1 MNYTG
6 IFDDLNYMSPQDF
19 KDYMNWSVYKPIK
32 LEFMD
37 YVLKGMKNFLKSPF
51 HHGVEWE
58 YKGDL

>member
-1 MNYTG
+1 MQNCEEY
-6 IFDDLNYMSPQDF
+6 LKWN
-19 KDYMNWSVYKPIK
+19 VYNSIE

-37 YVLKGMKNFLKSPF
+37 YVTRGMKNFLKSPF